1 MADLYTLLSGK
12 ASKENY
18 NLFLQLEQQAQE
30 DPALAEF
37 FSLYL
42 DMLESPKSHIRV
54 RGFRMLCAAAKWIPT
69 DTIQQSL
76 SRILAAL
83 EEEKP
88 TALRQCLAALP
99 KIIAC
104 HPLLTDRIREALN
117 ALNLS
122 RYTNSMVPLIQ
133 KDISEILSARK

>member
-12 ASKENY
+12 ATKENY
-18 NLFLQLEQQAQE
+18 NIFLQLEQQAQE
-30 DPALAEF
+30 DPAFAEF

-42 DMLESPKSHIRV
+42 DMLRSPKSHIRV
-54 RGFRMLCAAAKWIPT
+54 RGFRMLCAAAKWIPA
-69 DTIQQSL
+69 DTMFQNLPQ
-76 SRILAAL
+76 ILLAL

-88 TALRQCLAALP
+88 TALRQHLAALP

-104 HPLLTDRIREALN
+104 HPLLTDSIREALN
-117 ALNLS
+117 TLELS
-122 RYTNSMVPLIQ
+122 RYHDSMGPLIQ